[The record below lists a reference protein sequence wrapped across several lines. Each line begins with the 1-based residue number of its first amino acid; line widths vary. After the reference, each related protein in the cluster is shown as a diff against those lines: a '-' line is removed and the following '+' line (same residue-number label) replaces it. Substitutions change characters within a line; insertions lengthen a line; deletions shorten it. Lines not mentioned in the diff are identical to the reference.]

1 LSCFILPLSI
11 EVELT
16 LGGKYHFP
24 FSLLL
29 TLPDSFF
36 FQKIFKVNVAL
47 MSTCFGA
54 FVFVIQINTYFIYI
68 FVVGKFGLVP
78 VARSRMKF
86 IGGFGLLAPCET
98 IVATYCEL
106 CVFLH
111 FQVALE
117 VVPVNRVLSL
127 KTGRLLVARIQ
138 FDFCDLN
145 QLRVEAW

>member
-1 LSCFILPLSI
+1 M
-11 EVELT
+11 
-16 LGGKYHFP
+16 HFSSSMTYWAAP
-24 FSLLL
+24 SEMACTGQLLEHALHFTHFSV
-29 TLPDSFF
+29 
-36 FQKIFKVNVAL
+36 I
-47 MSTCFGA
+47 MGWWTCFGA

-127 KTGRLLVARIQ
+127 KTGWLLVARIQ
-138 FDFCDLN
+138 FDFSDLD